1 MRNRTEGKKMNK
13 RKVKKIVTIMMLSI
27 LVVTLISVGLYY
39 GIKAYSD
46 YKEKKSYNDLSDYMN
61 DADND
66 ELIEEKTAKM
76 VKLEEL
82 HNQYPNVVAWLDIPG
97 TAISFPIVQNKESN
111 TYYLTH
117 TYKGENSAR
126 GSIYLDMDVDL
137 EKPSENFLIYGH
149 RNKNGAMFEPL
160 MNYEK
165 EAFYKDH
172 KTLTFT
178 TLNDDSEYEIIAAF
192 RSRIYYK
199 SEKNVFR
206 YYYFVNADNTSL
218 YNPAIQGGEPAFNDF
233 VKNAKNDSMYA
244 IEPTAS
250 YGDQLITLST
260 CAYHSENGRF
270 AVVAKKTKK
279 LNVKPKNEVN
289 NEDNNNESNS

>member
-1 MRNRTEGKKMNK
+1 MDKK
-13 RKVKKIVTIMMLSI
+13 KVKKIVTIIMLSI

-61 DADND
+61 DVEHEDAT
-66 ELIEEKTAKM
+66 EEKTAKM
-76 VKLEEL
+76 IKLEEL

-97 TAISFPIVQNKESN
+97 TEISFPIVQNKESN

-172 KTLTFT
+172 KTINFT
-178 TLNDDSEYEIIAAF
+178 TLHDDSEYEILAAF

-199 SEKNVFR
+199 SEKNVYR

-218 YNPAIQGGEPAFNDF
+218 YNPAIAGGEPAYNDF
-233 VKNAKNDSMYA
+233 VQNAKKDSMY
-244 IEPTAS
+244 ETGVTAN

-260 CAYHSENGRF
+260 CAYHSEYGRF
-270 AVVAKKTKK
+270 AVVAKK
-279 LNVKPKNEVN
+279 VGRASSPEN
-289 NEDNNNESNS
+289 NGENNQ